1 MLPAL
6 KGQQLQTVIAAAEKL
21 PPEKR
26 TVFLQR
32 VAGRLQLRGFHFTD
46 DDLDA
51 AVRLALQ
58 GLIQNSAA

>member
-1 MLPAL
+1 ML
-6 KGQQLQTVIAAAEKL
+6 KGSQLQTLIAAAEKL

-26 TVFLQR
+26 ATFLDR
-32 VAGRLQLRGFHFTD
+32 IRGRLQLRGFHFTD

-58 GLIQNSAA
+58 GLVQNSAA